1 MQVSGQSVEF
11 SIRKQEENMSDSSS
25 AVPKLKLPS
34 RFESSDYRLV
44 DVRGIPQNPSFTVS
58 RFESIIDTFQTR
70 DGDVFLSTFVKAG
83 ILLNCRAQSL
93 VLSIRLF
100 LKCFVILICFGKVT
114 VNCFADIKRKILT
127 RNNVDSADY
136 SSVASKWYSRRVL
149 RRDSP
154 MARGYNI

>member
-1 MQVSGQSVEF
+1 MSSRMQVSGQSVES
-11 SIRKQEENMSDSSS
+11 SIRKQEVEENMSDSSS

-44 DVRGIPQNPSFTVS
+44 DIRGIPQNPTFTVS

-83 ILLNCRAQSL
+83 ILLYCRAQSL

-100 LKCFVILICFGKVT
+100 LK
-114 VNCFADIKRKILT
+114 
-127 RNNVDSADY
+127 
-136 SSVASKWYSRRVL
+136 
-149 RRDSP
+149 
-154 MARGYNI
+154 